1 MRSSQA
7 ITIRRG
13 VPPGAER
20 RAAELYWEAFGRKLG
35 PALNPP
41 DKAVG
46 FIAAHLNHDRAVAA
60 LAGDRLVGLAGYRHA
75 GRALTGGTAGDVLRS
90 YGLLSG
96 LPRLALLALLERD
109 PAPGELVMDGIAVD
123 PAHRGSGVGTLLL
136 EEIGSVAAALGYR
149 RVRLDVVD
157 GNPRA
162 RALYE
167 RRGFTATG
175 TERTPYLRGLMG
187 FGAVTT
193 MRRPVAATEGG
204 RG

>member
-1 MRSSQA
+1 M
-7 ITIRRG
+7 
-13 VPPGAER
+13 PPGAER